1 MKYLS
6 KGHLEKDIKKVNKK
20 IEKRKIKRILG
31 RICSPIITYNDGSW
45 NWMKNKYC
53 WQAHPCEAARGSEL
67 GFSI

>member
-31 RICSPIITYNDGSW
+31 SSNT
-45 NWMKNKYC
+45 
-53 WQAHPCEAARGSEL
+53 
-67 GFSI
+67 